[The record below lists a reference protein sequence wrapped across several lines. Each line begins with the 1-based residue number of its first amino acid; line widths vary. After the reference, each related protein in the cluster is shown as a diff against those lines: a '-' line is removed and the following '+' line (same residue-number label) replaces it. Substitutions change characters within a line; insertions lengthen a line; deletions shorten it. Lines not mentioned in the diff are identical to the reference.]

1 MEETKKEKYQFE
13 LRKKRLRFLARLLC
27 LLQFQHNKMV
37 ADERQGNEVFETTL
51 PNVLTTFGLTELKEE
66 QKQAVQFRFSSVY
79 YLVTISYTSRNNKC
93 IHKIIRSG

>member
-51 PNVLTTFGLTELKEE
+51 PNYHVWVNGVKRRAE
-66 QKQAVQFRFSSVY
+66 ASSSVPF
-79 YLVTISYTSRNNKC
+79 
-93 IHKIIRSG
+93 